1 MKKRKTL
8 LKHKNIKLV
17 NKAKYQRKF
26 RFIKKLFPLI
36 ILLLFILIL
45 SLIISIIIIYRRR
58 TEDSDIPIRQKRKK
72 LPGEIMYKGDW
83 IFPADLLNESL
94 SRVSDKY
101 INYKNDDIKRF
112 NKYFYL
118 EEYDEEPT
126 IKNKLKNKLLEKISE
141 KRKQN
146 ISQITTFFLSRNN
159 PFGNN
164 LNCINNAI
172 FYCEILGCNKI
183 ILQENNIKRRWL
195 IKNPVYIEKLNITIM
210 QGPKVECNGT
220 GILCCYET
228 WDLLYPILIKPEI
241 RTQYVKDE
249 ILRNLPNVTT
259 KPNDLY
265 MHIRGGDIFSY
276 LPLNFYSQPP
286 LCFYEKV
293 INRNKYKNIYLISQD
308 NLNVVVDPLIKK
320 YPNIIFNKNDF
331 ETDISLLAHAYY
343 IACSIGSFTLSAIK
357 INNNLKEM
365 YEYDIGRLPEKYIW
379 LHPHLFKF
387 DIKYK
392 IYTMK
397 PSSEYASEMFYW
409 AKNDFQKQL
418 MLNDKCPYDFT
429 LTYPN

>member
-45 SLIISIIIIYRRR
+45 SLIISITIIYKRR
-58 TEDSDIPIRQKRKK
+58 TDDSIITIRQKRKK

-83 IFPADLLNESL
+83 IFPANLLNESL

-118 EEYDEEPT
+118 EEYDKEPT
-126 IKNKLKNKLLEKISE
+126 IKNKLKTKLLEKISE

-195 IKNPVYIEKLNITIM
+195 IKNPVYIEKLNVTIM
-210 QGPKVECNGT
+210 QGPKVECNET

-228 WDLLYPILIKPEI
+228 WDLLYPFLIKPEI
-241 RTQYVKDE
+241 RTQYIKDE

-259 KPNDLY
+259 KPSDLY

-276 LPLNFYSQPP
+276 LPLNVYSQPP

-331 ETDISLLAHAYY
+331 ETDISLLAHAYH

-409 AKNDFQKQL
+409 AKKDSQKQL

>member
-1 MKKRKTL
+1 MRKRNTL
-8 LKHKNIKLV
+8 LKHKNIKII

-26 RFIKKLFPLI
+26 RLKKNKLPLI
-36 ILLLFILIL
+36 ILILFIVIL
-45 SLIISIIIIYRRR
+45 TITIIIYRRR
-58 TEDSDIPIRQKRKK
+58 NEEPDIIKHKKRNKI
-72 LPGEIMYKGDW
+72 PGEIMYKGDW
-83 IFPADLLNESL
+83 IFPSVLFNQSL
-94 SRVSDKY
+94 SKISDKY
-101 INYKNDDIKRF
+101 IKYINKEKIRF
-112 NKYFYL
+112 EKYFYL
-118 EEYDEEPT
+118 EEYDDEPT

-141 KRKQN
+141 IRKQN
-146 ISQITTFFLSRNN
+146 TTQITTFFLSRIN

-195 IKNPVYIEKLNITIM
+195 IKEPVYIEKLNITIM
-210 QGPKVECNGT
+210 QGPKVACNESD
-220 GILCCYET
+220 ILCCYET
-228 WDLLYPILIKPEI
+228 WDLLYPIIIKPDI
-241 RTQYVKDE
+241 RTQYIKDE

-259 KPNDLY
+259 KPDDLY

-276 LPLNFYSQPP
+276 LPLNVYMQPP

-293 INRNKYKNIYLISQD
+293 IKRKKFKNIYLISQD

-320 YPNIIFNKNDF
+320 YPKIIFNKNDL
-331 ETDISLLAHAYY
+331 ETDISLLAHAYH

-365 YEYDIGRLPEKYIW
+365 YEYDIGRLPEKFIW

-387 DIKYK
+387 DIKYR

-397 PSSEYASEMFYW
+397 PSDIYASEMFYW
-409 AKNDFQKQL
+409 EKTDLQKQL
-418 MLNDKCPYDFT
+418 MLNDTCPYDFT

>member
-26 RFIKKLFPLI
+26 RFNKKSFPLI

-45 SLIISIIIIYRRR
+45 SLIISITIIYRRR
-58 TEDSDIPIRQKRKK
+58 NDDQDMPIRQKRKK

-83 IFPADLLNESL
+83 IFPSDLLNESL

>member
-26 RFIKKLFPLI
+26 RFNKKSFPLI

-45 SLIISIIIIYRRR
+45 SLIISITIIYRRR
-58 TEDSDIPIRQKRKK
+58 NDDQDMPIRQKRKK

-83 IFPADLLNESL
+83 IFPSDLLNESL

-228 WDLLYPILIKPEI
+228 WDLLYPFLIKPEI
-241 RTQYVKDE
+241 RTQYIKDE

-331 ETDISLLAHAYY
+331 ETDISLLAHAYH

-409 AKNDFQKQL
+409 TKNDFQKQL